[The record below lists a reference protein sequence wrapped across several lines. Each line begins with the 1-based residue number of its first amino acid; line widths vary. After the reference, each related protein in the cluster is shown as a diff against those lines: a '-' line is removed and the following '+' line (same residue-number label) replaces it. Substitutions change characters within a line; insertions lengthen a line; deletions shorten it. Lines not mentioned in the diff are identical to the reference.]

1 MTEKRGATAAQASLV
16 VISVLTLGFAV
27 CLAQETQEKPK
38 TPVIDK
44 RERNQKARIK
54 EGVKSGEL
62 TKRETA
68 LLAAEQRKIK
78 KDEAKAKAD
87 GTVTPEER
95 QKLRREEKRASK
107 DIYKQ
112 KHNKEKR
119 DN

>member
-1 MTEKRGATAAQASLV
+1 MKRILSLV
-16 VISVLTLGFAV
+16 VISLLALGFAI
-27 CLAQETQEKPK
+27 CLAQGTQDKSK

-44 RERNQKARIK
+44 REQNQKSRIK

-62 TKRETA
+62 TKREA
-68 LLAAEQRKIK
+68 ARLAAEQRKIK

-112 KHNKEKR
+112 KHDVQKR
-119 DN
+119 KN